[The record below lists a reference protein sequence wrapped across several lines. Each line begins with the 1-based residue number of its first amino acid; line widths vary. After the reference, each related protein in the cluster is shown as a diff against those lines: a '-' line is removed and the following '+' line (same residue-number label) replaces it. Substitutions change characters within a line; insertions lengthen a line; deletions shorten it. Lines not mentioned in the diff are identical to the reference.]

1 MSFRKKVKNIVPKV
15 DLQSYMIG
23 IAGGYKSGKTRL
35 WKELIETF
43 YPEQKEAGLLLAFE
57 PGYNTWELDSV
68 IPMHDYDWRFFKGEV
83 VKGLLEE
90 AKSGRVTNVLGID
103 TADRLMDMAT
113 EYILDELNKKYGKKM
128 KTLQEVAETI
138 KGTNGYMLLKQE
150 VWKQIDLLKNAGYGI
165 IWLAWTKEKETTTRD
180 DLKYNSIE
188 LKMSKTGA
196 DIFESQADLIVTL
209 HNEVTVMDKNGN
221 EIEENLKNKGGKEQ
235 AAKYHSTEAYMYFL
249 PSSYIG
255 IGGGRFTDL
264 PEKVPY
270 GVENFLGVFENAVKG
285 QLKKNTKS
293 ITELKSEEDQ
303 VREEKAKEFVD
314 KVNELSPNEILEE
327 INSLVSDIERDKK
340 LELSEQFKETFGEGN
355 YKQLKT
361 VEELNKALEI
371 VKSFLN

>member
-1 MSFRKKVKNIVPKV
+1 
-15 DLQSYMIG
+15 
-23 IAGGYKSGKTRL
+23 
-35 WKELIETF
+35 
-43 YPEQKEAGLLLAFE
+43 
-57 PGYNTWELDSV
+57 
-68 IPMHDYDWRFFKGEV
+68 
-83 VKGLLEE
+83 
-90 AKSGRVTNVLGID
+90 
-103 TADRLMDMAT
+103 MDMAT
-113 EYILDELNKKYGKKM
+113 DYILDELNKKYGKKM

-150 VWKQIDLLKNAGYGI
+150 VWKQVDLLKNAGYGI

-209 HNEVTVMDKNGN
+209 HNEVTVMDKLGN
-221 EIEENLKNKGGKEQ
+221 ELEENLKNKGGKEQ

-270 GVENFLGVFENAVKG
+270 GVQNFLDVFENAVKG
-285 QLKKNTKS
+285 QLKKTTKTIS
-293 ITELKSEEDQ
+293 ELKNEEGQ
-303 VREEKAKEFVD
+303 VREDKVKEFVD
-314 KVNELSPNEILEE
+314 KVNEPDPNEVLEE

-340 LELSEQFKETFGEGN
+340 FELSEKFKEVFGEGN

-361 VEELNKALEI
+361 VEDLNKALEI